1 MLSREEIEKAKRI
14 CRLLCGKKNKK
25 GKREYEMFAR
35 MQMEIDY
42 TVDEMAEAID
52 TLLQYNNQLEQEN
65 NKQNKII
72 EEMALAIASYD
83 IDEEICKNQVMPLCD
98 KSSLEVTV
106 DVCAKCLKQYFEEK
120 VEGE

>member
-1 MLSREEIEKAKRI
+1 MLSKEEIEKAIVQNEDIITYKADKDFRG
-14 CRLLCGKKNKK
+14 LTSSEK
-25 GKREYEMFAR
+25 
-35 MQMEIDY
+35 
-42 TVDEMAEAID
+42 
-52 TLLQYNNQLEQEN
+52 TLLENNRKIKEYIDQLEQEN

-72 EEMALAIASYD
+72 DEMALAIASYD

-106 DVCAKCLKQYFEEK
+106 DVCAKCIKQYFEEK

>member
-42 TVDEMAEAID
+42 TVDEMAEAD
-52 TLLQYNNQLEQEN
+52 EQKKLEE
-65 NKQNKII
+65 
-72 EEMALAIASYD
+72 
-83 IDEEICKNQVMPLCD
+83 
-98 KSSLEVTV
+98 
-106 DVCAKCLKQYFEEK
+106 
-120 VEGE
+120 